1 MRTLRPAL
9 WFCCLGPWLA
19 GVALLAQGKP
29 DGADHKRGTPP
40 APTHDPRPHLPPAT
54 AMAHLQQGHAAWLSH
69 RRQGQPPPAAAER
82 PAGAGRYVCAVLHC
96 AEIDLDLPTALG
108 LARRDVLLLSLPGPF
123 VTPEVTAMLQRLQR
137 DERLSLILIVG
148 HDACQALQ
156 PPADTNRKDALS
168 RRAEH
173 AATEAARSQRPLLP
187 TMLDMQRQLLLAG
200 SEPLRAAVA
209 ADTLRVVVAEL
220 TPRTQELRWRVPA
233 SHALPM
239 PPVR

>member
-1 MRTLRPAL
+1 MRPAL
-9 WFCCLGPWLA
+9 LHYCLVLWLA
-19 GVALLAQGKP
+19 GAALLAQGKT
-29 DGADHKRGTPP
+29 DGADSKRGAPP
-40 APTHDPRPHLPPAT
+40 APTHDPRPQL
-54 AMAHLQQGHAAWLSH
+54 
-69 RRQGQPPPAAAER
+69 PPAAAMAHVQAAHARWLAQQRLGQAAPEPGER

-96 AEIDLDLPTALG
+96 AELELDFPAALG
-108 LARRDVLLLSLPGPF
+108 LQRRDVLLLSLPGPF

-137 DERLSLILIVG
+137 DERLSLILVVG

-156 PPADTNRKDALS
+156 PAGDANKKDALS

-173 AATEAARSQRPLLP
+173 AQAEAARQKQALAT